1 MTSERGSVAIVA
13 AALIGLLAVLTA
25 GLGGLAQVV
34 AARGQAQMA
43 ADAAAL
49 AAAPVTFRMF
59 GAHGSARGEAGRFAE
74 ANSARLVRCAGCESD
89 PSWQSRIVEVVVSV
103 EVNVLGL
110 GVSSVS
116 AKSAAEFNPVLLLG
130 AP

>member
-1 MTSERGSVAIVA
+1 LTGERGSVTIVA

-34 AARGQAQMA
+34 AARDQAQMA

-49 AAAPVTFRMF
+49 AAAPVTFRPF
-59 GAHGSARGEAGRFAE
+59 GAKGSAHGEAGRFAE
-74 ANSARLVRCAGCESD
+74 ANGASLVRCTGCEPD
-89 PSWQSRIVEVVVSV
+89 ASWQSRIVEVVVSV
-103 EVNVLGL
+103 EVDVLGL

-116 AKSAAEFNPVLLLG
+116 ATSAAEFNPILLLD
-130 AP
+130 AS

>member
-1 MTSERGSVAIVA
+1 MGERGSVAIVA

-34 AARGQAQMA
+34 AARAQAQMA

-49 AAAPVTFRMF
+49 AAAPVTFGMF
-59 GAHGSARGEAGRFAE
+59 GAKGSAHAEAGRFAE
-74 ANSARLVRCAGCESD
+74 ANGARLVRCEGCEID

-103 EVNVLGL
+103 EVDVLGL

-116 AKSAAEFNPVLLLG
+116 AKSSAEFNPVLLLG